1 MQRKAR
7 ASNNQFE
14 MSHSKP
20 SSMFDGVKVS
30 KGYIRAMQQ
39 QVLNLECNQQHLIS
53 QLEHANALATE
64 FHETAAIYRGKYD
77 EVLHEMEILRRKH
90 EMDTQLLSQKIEHA
104 TQDAQTERAIRQIH
118 EEQIVLLE
126 RQIAQQV
133 NYAAISQATTIH
145 GNEDCSYDQYP
156 DHEILSP
163 VSVASPSPRALRY
176 GQQSPRLDPETPNS
190 GADDD
195 DDDETE
201 REFQMRYYR
210 GDSSSSQTTDCSG
223 DPICHS
229 ESDSDLD

>member
-1 MQRKAR
+1 MSSTPQNHFDR
-7 ASNNQFE
+7 AN
-14 MSHSKP
+14 
-20 SSMFDGVKVS
+20 VS
-30 KGYIRAMQQ
+30 IGFVWSLQDS
-39 QVLNLECNQQHLIS
+39 VLRLEQNQQHLIT

-64 FHETAAIYRGKYD
+64 FHETTAIYRGKYD
-77 EVLHEMEILRRKH
+77 EALREMEILRRKH
-90 EMDTQLLSQKIEHA
+90 EMDTQLLSQKIEYA
-104 TQDAQTERAIRQIH
+104 EQDAQSERAIRQIH
-118 EEQIVLLE
+118 EQQIVLLE

-163 VSVASPSPRALRY
+163 VSVASPSPRGSHY

-195 DDDETE
+195 DDNETE

-229 ESDSDLD
+229 DSDSDLD